1 MKLFC
6 ENSQQLSAVNFFSKN
21 TIVDVQMGSK
31 YENVK
36 KKKNCRHPVTF
47 LERRL
52 GDSCFPV
59 DFVKFLRATFL
70 QITLGQLLL
79 SISSK
84 LWRF

>member
-36 KKKNCRHPVTF
+36 KKKKIAGI
-47 LERRL
+47 L
-52 GDSCFPV
+52 
-59 DFVKFLRATFL
+59 
-70 QITLGQLLL
+70 
-79 SISSK
+79 
-84 LWRF
+84 